1 MTAVTTFENDN
12 FCGAH
17 GQLFGWLKELLQPDS
32 HEYHKDRIEWEK
44 NKKINIC
51 ILLQI
56 NREYFWNTFA
66 PDNTDVHL
74 ESRRFFIYVAM
85 KNSVFTLRAVQ

>member
-51 ILLQI
+51 ILLQV
-56 NREYFWNTFA
+56 A
-66 PDNTDVHL
+66 P
-74 ESRRFFIYVAM
+74 
-85 KNSVFTLRAVQ
+85 